1 MSICFRQQA
10 RNCTVWLGCLSIL
23 GGMGSIPAWT
33 LDGRSVE
40 APLARV
46 FEPSSSWSVVLAEAE
61 SGRVV
66 YSQNARE
73 PRMPASN
80 LKVYVTT
87 AAFDA
92 LGSRFRYRT
101 PLMGFGQ
108 LDRQGTWNGHLL
120 ARGSGDPT
128 FSGRFEE
135 NPLQITG
142 ALDRWAHRLREMG
155 IQRVTGDLYGHDDIF
170 DEDLWVEGWPKDA
183 WCDWYTA
190 PSGGLILNDSCLDV
204 GVYPSRPGSPPMIK
218 KFPDTGYIEIAN
230 KAITTG
236 KGSSTVSLRRSFE
249 ANDLRLFGKVS
260 TRTGPT
266 QHTVAIT
273 DPTGYFIH
281 VLKEVLEQHGIH
293 VEGRAG
299 DADTVADIP
308 KRGWRVL
315 AWNESPRLVDLARV
329 INTRSQNLF
338 ADSLLKTI
346 GARRSG
352 TGSWSSGELAVK
364 DYVASL
370 GIPVDPLR
378 IQDGSGLSRL
388 NRVTAEDT
396 LQLLLKVQREPWFHD
411 WKSTL
416 AVSGASEG
424 SLRKRLKGPLLEG
437 KVFAKTG
444 FIDDVYALSG
454 YVESKGGR
462 TYAFCMLFNGTSHA
476 GKHPHQRM
484 EEALTLLARDE
495 P

>member
-1 MSICFRQQA
+1 
-10 RNCTVWLGCLSIL
+10 
-23 GGMGSIPAWT
+23 MGEIPAAAQQERPNDS
-33 LDGRSVE
+33 LFAKIFQPE
-40 APLARV
+40 A
-46 FEPSSSWSVVLAEAE
+46 SWSVVLAEAE

-66 YSQNARE
+66 YEQRGQE

-80 LKVYVTT
+80 LKLYVTT
-87 AAFDA
+87 AAFNA

-108 LDRQGTWNGHLL
+108 LDRQGTWRGHLL
-120 ARGSGDPT
+120 VRGSGDPT

-135 NPLQITG
+135 SPLEVTG
-142 ALDRWAHRLREMG
+142 AFDRWAHRLRELG
-155 IQRVTGDLYGHDDIF
+155 IRSVTGNLYGHDDIF
-170 DEDLWVEGWPKDA
+170 DEDFWVEGWPKDA

-204 GVYPSRPGSPPMIK
+204 GIYPSRPGAPPLIK
-218 KFPDTGYIEIAN
+218 KFPDTGYIQIVNNAV
-230 KAITTG
+230 TTG
-236 KGSSTVSLRRSFE
+236 KGTSTVSLRRSFE
-249 ANDLRLFGKVS
+249 ANDLKLFGRVS

-266 QHTVAIT
+266 QHTVAVA

-281 VLKEVLEQHGIH
+281 VLEEVLERHGI
-293 VEGRAG
+293 EIRGQAM
-299 DADTVADIP
+299 DADLATDVP

-338 ADSLLKTI
+338 ADSLLKSL
-346 GARRSG
+346 GARKSG
-352 TGSWSSGELAVK
+352 TGSWSTGEAAVK
-364 DYVASL
+364 EYVASL
-370 GIPVDPLR
+370 GIPVDGLR
-378 IQDGSGLSRL
+378 LKDGSGLSRL
-388 NRVTAEDT
+388 DQVTAEDT
-396 LQLLLKVQREPWFHD
+396 LELLLKVQRESWFHD

-424 SLRKRLKGPLLEG
+424 SLRKRLKGPLLAG

-444 FIDDVYALSG
+444 FIEDVYALSG

-462 TYAFCMLFNGTSHA
+462 TYAFCMLFNGKNHA

-484 EEALTLLARDE
+484 EEALTVLARDE